1 MQATMIVMLLTLS
14 GFYPAPFGKTAQRGY
29 VGVYHLDTAGPY
41 HRPVVD
47 V

>member
-14 GFYPAPFGKTAQRGY
+14 GFHPAPFGKTAQCRD
-29 VGVYHLDTAGPY
+29 VGVDNFDTARPY
-41 HRPVVD
+41 HGPVVD